1 MEYLTSFKKNHTT
14 YDLYLNLVTDR
25 FHVALGGTST
35 GFRRA
40 VEIEPGVF
48 VFETKPGKF
57 TRIPKTT
64 INQVY
69 SL

>member
-1 MEYLTSFKKNHTT
+1 MEYLTSFKKNHVV

-25 FHVALGGTST
+25 FHVAPAGETT

-40 VEIEPGVF
+40 FEITPGVF
-48 VFETKPGKF
+48 VFELRPGKF
-57 TRIPKTT
+57 IRIPKTT

>member
-1 MEYLTSFKKNHTT
+1 MEYLTSFKKNHTE

-25 FHVALGGTST
+25 FHVALAGYST

-40 VEIEPGVF
+40 IEIEPGVF

-64 INQVY
+64 IEKVY